1 MKNITN
7 NFHYLVLDTESGSR
21 HASSTLLTAYF
32 LVIDTEFNAIGDLYL
47 QLKPDGETHYI
58 VDAQGLAVNKINL
71 VEHDKVAITY
81 KQAKP
86 LLYDF
91 LKKYSEFGR
100 LTPLGH
106 ATKGDIRRIT
116 DNLISTGSWEQF
128 CTYHFL
134 DTSVILQYLR
144 AIGKMPMDCDGSIEA
159 LTKYFGINQ
168 HAGDDAQFHD
178 AKFDTQMTMRVFREM
193 VRIGK
198 L

>member
-1 MKNITN
+1 MK
-7 NFHYLVLDTESGSR
+7 YLVIDTESGSR
-21 HASSTLLTAYF
+21 HVNSTLLTAYF
-32 LVIDTEFNAIGDLYL
+32 LVVNTEFKPLGELYCR
-47 QLKPDGETHYI
+47 LKPEPNDHYI

-71 VEHDKVAITY
+71 VEHDKVATTC

-86 LLYDF
+86 ILYDF
-91 LKKYSEFGR
+91 LKEHAANGQR

-116 DNLISTGSWEQF
+116 DNLISEGSWVQF

-178 AKFDTQMTMRVFREM
+178 AKFDVQMTMRVFQEM

-198 L
+198 K